1 MASTEEILQEA
12 LHQNQELLKQQ
23 AEFIKQINRLN
34 EQIAYLT
41 HKMYG
46 RHSEKIPDPRQQS
59 LFGDN
64 SVFIQP
70 EQTGEQ
76 SEEQQTVVIQV
87 KHAKRKRTE
96 FVANNLP
103 TEDKVY
109 DPDTLQCEHGHPL
122 SKVGRHFVHQE
133 IRLIPGRLFK
143 VNVYEN
149 RYKCQECERDDGRS
163 HLYQGH
169 APRALMAHSL
179 ASTSLVTEVA
189 YMKYGMGTPLYRQVN
204 YWKGQGLTVSDKTM
218 ANWMITCAQLIKPVY
233 SLLHQQLM
241 AEKFLQGDE
250 TPYQVLKEPDKAASS
265 KSYIWL
271 ARTIVRAPQQV
282 VYYAYAP
289 SRAGRIA
296 QQLYSGFTGV
306 LQCDGYSGYNAIS
319 DSVEHVGCWAHV
331 RRKFYDDA
339 HADKNHFKPTEGLKL
354 INRMFAL
361 ERQWRELSS
370 EKRREKRQND
380 LRPVIDG
387 FWQWCDQTDALP
399 KTRLGKA
406 IAYAQGQ
413 RAALNRVLLYGEMD
427 LSNNAS
433 ELNMKSYVIGR
444 KNWLFSTSPKGAEA
458 NAIWMSIIQSAKA
471 NGINVREYIQ
481 FLLEKMSQL
490 PTFAKDEE
498 LEAYLPW
505 NYKVDKPILTH

>member
-1 MASTEEILQEA
+1 MASTEELLQEA
-12 LHQNQELLKQQ
+12 LQQNRELLKQQ
-23 AEFIKQINRLN
+23 AEFVKQINRLN

-46 RHSEKIPDPRQQS
+46 RHSEKMPDSGQQS

-64 SVFIQP
+64 SVFTEP

-76 SEEQQTVVIQV
+76 SEETETVVTKV
-87 KHAKRKRTE
+87 KHAKRKRAE
-96 FVANNLP
+96 IVADSLP
-103 TEDKVY
+103 TEDEVY
-109 DPDTLQCEHGHPL
+109 DPETMQCDHGHPL
-122 SKVGRHFVHQE
+122 SKVGRHFSRQE

-143 VNVYEN
+143 VNIYEN
-149 RYKCQECERDDGRS
+149 RYKCQKCEREDGNS
-163 HLYQGH
+163 HIYQGH

-179 ASTSLVTEVA
+179 ASASLVAEVA
-189 YMKYGMGTPLYRQVN
+189 CMKYELGTPLYRQVN
-204 YWKGQGLTVSDKTM
+204 HWNSLGIALSDKTM
-218 ANWMITCAQLIKPVY
+218 ANWMIQCAQQIKPIY
-233 SLLHQQLM
+233 SLLHKQLM
-241 AEKFLQGDE
+241 AHKFLQGDE
-250 TPYQVLKEPDKAASS
+250 TPYQVLNEPGKAASS
-265 KSYIWL
+265 KSYIWV
-271 ARTIVRAPQQV
+271 ARTTVRAPEQI

-339 HADKNHFKPTEGLKL
+339 HADKNHFKPTEGLTL
-354 INRMFAL
+354 INKMFAL
-361 ERQWRELSS
+361 ERKWNNLTSDE
-370 EKRREKRQND
+370 RRDKRQAY
-380 LRPVIDG
+380 LRPVIEA
-387 FWQWCDQTDALP
+387 FWKWCDQTDSLP

-406 IAYAQGQ
+406 ITYAQGQ
-413 RAALNRVLLYGEMD
+413 RAALNRVLLYGEVD

-433 ELNMKSYVIGR
+433 ERNMKSYVIGR

-458 NAIWMSIIQSAKA
+458 NAVWMSLIQSAKA
-471 NGINVREYIQ
+471 NGINVREYVQ
-481 FLLEKMSQL
+481 FLLEKVSQL
-490 PTFAKDEE
+490 PTFAKDAE

-505 NYKVDKPILTH
+505 NYKTDQPVATH